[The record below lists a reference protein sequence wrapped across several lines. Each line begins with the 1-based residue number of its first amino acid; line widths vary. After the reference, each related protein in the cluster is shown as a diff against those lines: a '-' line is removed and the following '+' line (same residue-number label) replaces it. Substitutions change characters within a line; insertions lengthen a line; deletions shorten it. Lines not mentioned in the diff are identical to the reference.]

1 MSETLA
7 AKEPV
12 FIARANDG
20 AESKP
25 ATAISRR
32 TRTIPWVRGMVF
44 LSTFLFAIS
53 HIWKYWELRLNAPQ
67 YPGGLFVSVFT
78 HDVRGDVS
86 EVDGLNHYIGMAPLA
101 QAAEFERMIA
111 PYSIV
116 AFIILGLVATF
127 LPKHWAPLL
136 TIPIILFPIVVF
148 VDLFA
153 WLYYFGHNL
162 DPTAALSGA
171 IDEFTPA
178 ILGRGVVGQFTTDA
192 VMGLGWWMGAVAAVI
207 ALVAIV
213 LNARKPK
220 AIEAQ

>member
-1 MSETLA
+1 MSETIATKEEVLA
-7 AKEPV
+7 VRPDDTAV
-12 FIARANDG
+12 TDDV
-20 AESKP
+20 
-25 ATAISRR
+25 ATKRS
-32 TRTIPWVRGMVF
+32 IPWVRILMA
-44 LSTFLFAIS
+44 LSTLLFAIS

-67 YPGGLFVSVFT
+67 YPGGLFVSVYT

-101 QAAEFERMIA
+101 EAAEFERSIA
-111 PYSIV
+111 PYAIV
-116 AFIILGLVATF
+116 AFILLGVAAIF
-127 LPKHWAPLL
+127 LRKKWAPLL
-136 TIPIILFPIVVF
+136 LVPIILFPIVVF

-192 VMGLGWWMGAVAAVI
+192 MMGLGWWIAVVAAVL
-207 ALVAIV
+207 ALAAIV
-213 LNARKPK
+213 INFRKAPRT
-220 AIEAQ
+220 A

>member
-1 MSETLA
+1 MSETIATKEEVLA
-7 AKEPV
+7 VRP
-12 FIARANDG
+12 NDT
-20 AESKP
+20 
-25 ATAISRR
+25 ATTDDVATRR
-32 TRTIPWVRGMVF
+32 SIPWVRILMA
-44 LSTFLFAIS
+44 LSTLLFAIS

-67 YPGGLFVSVFT
+67 YPGGLFVSVYT

-101 QAAEFERMIA
+101 QAAEFERSIA
-111 PYSIV
+111 PYAIV
-116 AFIILGLVATF
+116 IFIILGIAAIF
-127 LPKHWAPLL
+127 LRQKWAPLL
-136 TIPIILFPIVVF
+136 LVPIILFPIVVF

-192 VMGLGWWMGAVAAVI
+192 MMGLGWWIAVVAAVL
-207 ALVAIV
+207 ALAAIV
-213 LNARKPK
+213 INFRKAPRT
-220 AIEAQ
+220 A

>member
-1 MSETLA
+1 MSETIATKEEVLA
-7 AKEPV
+7 VRPDDTSET
-12 FIARANDG
+12 ND
-20 AESKP
+20 
-25 ATAISRR
+25 TAAGRS
-32 TRTIPWVRGMVF
+32 IPWVRILMA
-44 LSTFLFAIS
+44 LSTLLFAIS

-67 YPGGLFVSVFT
+67 YPGGLFVSVYT

-101 QAAEFERMIA
+101 EAAEIERSIA
-111 PYSIV
+111 PYAIV
-116 AFIILGLVATF
+116 AFIILGIAAIF
-127 LPKHWAPLL
+127 LRKKWAPLL
-136 TIPIILFPIVVF
+136 LVPIILFPIVVF

-192 VMGLGWWMGAVAAVI
+192 SMGLGWWIAVVAAVL
-207 ALVAIV
+207 ALAAIV
-213 LNARKPK
+213 INFRKAPRT
-220 AIEAQ
+220 A

>member
-1 MSETLA
+1 MSETIATKEEVLA
-7 AKEPV
+7 VRP
-12 FIARANDG
+12 NDT
-20 AESKP
+20 
-25 ATAISRR
+25 ATTDDVATRR
-32 TRTIPWVRGMVF
+32 SIPWVRILMA
-44 LSTFLFAIS
+44 LSTLLFAIS

-67 YPGGLFVSVFT
+67 YPGGLFVSVYT

-101 QAAEFERMIA
+101 QAAEFERSIA
-111 PYSIV
+111 PYAIV
-116 AFIILGLVATF
+116 IFIIMGIAAIF
-127 LPKHWAPLL
+127 LRQKWAPLL
-136 TIPIILFPIVVF
+136 LVPIILFPIVVF

-192 VMGLGWWMGAVAAVI
+192 MMGLGWWIAVVAAVL
-207 ALVAIV
+207 ALAAIV
-213 LNARKPK
+213 INFRKAPRT
-220 AIEAQ
+220 A